1 MSNIV
6 YVITQGCYSDYHIC
20 AVTMDVDRARRL
32 QKLFSDHYGNI
43 ANIEEFPLDEIQ
55 PEHVYGV
62 TFSICTHQLAHVKRD
77 EYVWHSSGLIE
88 EDYETV
94 TIWVAAKNED
104 SAIKA
109 AQDRYAQYRAEQE
122 GIA

>member
-1 MSNIV
+1 MPTEQSV
-6 YVITQGCYSDYHIC
+6 YK
-20 AVTMDVDRARRL
+20 
-32 QKLFSDHYGNI
+32 KLFADGYGNS

-55 PEHVYGV
+55 PEHIYGV
-62 TFSICTHQLAHVKRD
+62 EFSVSTHQLAHIKRD
-77 EYVWHSSGLIE
+77 AYAWHSSGLIE

>member
-6 YVITQGCYSDYHIC
+6 YDITQGCYSDYHIC

-32 QKLFSDHYGNI
+32 QELYSDSYGNG
-43 ANIEEFPLDEIQ
+43 ANIEKFSLDEIQ

-62 TFSICTHQLAHVKRD
+62 EFSIDTHQLAHVKRD
-77 EYVWHSSGLIE
+77 TYAWRSSGLIE

-122 GIA
+122 GVT

>member
-1 MSNIV
+1 MSNKV
-6 YVITQGCYSDYHIC
+6 YVITQGCYSEYHIC
-20 AVTMDVDRARRL
+20 AVTMDIDRAKRL
-32 QKLFSDHYGNI
+32 QKLFTDGYGNS

-55 PEHVYGV
+55 PKHVYGV
-62 TFSICTHQLAHVKRD
+62 EFSTDTHQLACVRRD
-77 EYVWHSSGLIE
+77 IYAWRSSGLIE